1 MSASESTQGAEPPA
15 AAASDARDPLAAIT
29 LFDTLQRHR
38 RWFVLTGAGCS
49 TQSGIPAYRDE
60 SGAWKHKA
68 PIQFRDFVGSEAL
81 RRRYWARSFVGFERV
96 HRALPNGAHL
106 ALARFERLGR
116 ARLLVTQN
124 VDGLHQKAGS
134 QSVVDL
140 HGQLAEVEC
149 LACHARFS
157 RASVQELLL
166 QQNPWLSRASSAF
179 ATPDGD
185 AELDPSTCEDLVLPS
200 CASCSGVLKP
210 AVVFFGENVPKARI
224 DAAYQALAESDALLV
239 VGSSLMV
246 FSGYRFARRAAD
258 LGKPVVV
265 VNNGLT
271 RADALAALK
280 LRGECGA
287 LLEAAVSRLEGAESG
302 LG

>member
-1 MSASESTQGAEPPA
+1 MNATAQLTSLEPGGVEA
-15 AAASDARDPLAAIT
+15 LSDVLE
-29 LFDTLQRHR
+29 RHI

-81 RRRYWARSFVGFERV
+81 RRRYWARSFVGFERL
-96 HRALPNGAHL
+96 HGALPNGAHH

-149 LACHARFS
+149 LACRTRLS
-157 RASVQELLL
+157 RAALQERLLE
-166 QQNPWLSRASSAF
+166 QNPWLAQTRSAF

-185 AELDPSTCEDLVLPS
+185 AEVDAGDCEELVVPS
-200 CASCSGVLKP
+200 CSLCSGVLKP
-210 AVVFFGENVPKARI
+210 AVVFFGESVPKTRI
-224 DAAYQALAESDALLV
+224 EEAYQALAESEALLV

-246 FSGYRFARRAAD
+246 FSGFRFARRAAE

-265 VNNGLT
+265 INNGLT
-271 RADALAALK
+271 RADPLAALK
-280 LRGECGA
+280 VQGECGA
-287 LLEAAVSRLEGAESG
+287 LLDAAIARLERV
-302 LG
+302 

>member
-1 MSASESTQGAEPPA
+1 MNA
-15 AAASDARDPLAAIT
+15 AAGLTSDESRSADALSDV
-29 LFDTLQRHR
+29 LERHA

-81 RRRYWARSFVGFERV
+81 RRRYWARSFVGFELV
-96 HRALPNGAHL
+96 HHAMPNGAHH

-149 LACHARFS
+149 LDCHARLS
-157 RASVQELLL
+157 RAALQEWLLE
-166 QQNPWLSRASSAF
+166 QNPWLSRTRSAY

-185 AELDPSTCEDLVLPS
+185 AELDAGDCEEFVVPS
-200 CASCSGVLKP
+200 CVQCSGVLKP

-224 DAAYQALAESDALLV
+224 DVAYQALAESEALLV

-246 FSGYRFARRAAD
+246 FSGFRFARRAAD

-265 VNNGLT
+265 INNGLT

-280 LRGECGA
+280 LQGECGA
-287 LLEAAVSRLEGAESG
+287 VLDAAISRLERA
-302 LG
+302 

>member
-1 MSASESTQGAEPPA
+1 MSVALERALDGTTH
-15 AAASDARDPLAAIT
+15 AAASALSDALR
-29 LFDTLQRHR
+29 RHS

-68 PIQFRDFVGSEAL
+68 PIQLRDFVSSEGL

-96 HRALPNGAHL
+96 HRAQPNGAHH

-134 QSVVDL
+134 TGVVDL
-140 HGQLAEVEC
+140 HGQLAQVEC
-149 LACHARFS
+149 LACHAHFS
-157 RASVQELLL
+157 RASIQEWLRER
-166 QQNPWLSRASSAF
+166 NPWLEGTSAEF

-185 AELDPSTCEDLVLPS
+185 AELAPGPVEDLVMPT
-200 CASCSGVLKP
+200 CASCSGMLKP
-210 AVVFFGENVPKARI
+210 AVVFFGENVPKQRI
-224 DAAYQALAESDALLV
+224 DEAYQALAESDALLV

-258 LGKPVVV
+258 LGKPIVVL
-265 VNNGLT
+265 NNGTT
-271 RADALAALK
+271 RADSLAALK
-280 LRGECGA
+280 LAAECGA
-287 LLEAAVSRLEGAESG
+287 VLEMAVARLEQHA
-302 LG
+302 

>member
-1 MSASESTQGAEPPA
+1 MSSAEPLSA
-15 AAASDARDPLAAIT
+15 ALE
-29 LFDTLQRHR
+29 RHR
-38 RWFVLTGAGCS
+38 RWFVLTGAGVS
-49 TQSGIPAYRDE
+49 TLSGIPAYRDE
-60 SGAWKHKA
+60 RGAWKHKA
-68 PIQFRDFVGSEAL
+68 PIQFRDFVQSEAL

-96 HRALPNGAHL
+96 QRAEPNGAHR

-116 ARLLVTQN
+116 SRLLVTQN

-134 QSVVDL
+134 GQVIDL

-149 LACHARFS
+149 LACRALSS
-157 RASVQELLL
+157 RAAMQHRLLAH
-166 QQNPWLSRASSAF
+166 NPWLAAATSAY

-185 AELDPSTCEDLVLPS
+185 AELDGSSHEALVVPS
-200 CASCSGVLKP
+200 CEACAGVLKP

-224 DAAYQALAESDALLV
+224 ERAYEVLAESDALLV

-246 FSGYRFARRAAD
+246 FSGYRFARRAAE

-265 VNNGLT
+265 LNQGFT

-280 LRGECGA
+280 LEGECGA
-287 LLEAAVSRLEGAESG
+287 VLDAAMTQLERAG
-302 LG
+302 

>member
-1 MSASESTQGAEPPA
+1 M
-15 AAASDARDPLAAIT
+15 SDAAEGDRSEAA
-29 LFDTLQRHR
+29 LGVGRLSGVLGEHR

-60 SGAWKHKA
+60 TGAWRHKA
-68 PIQFRDFVGSEAL
+68 PIQLREFLHSEAV

-96 HRALPNGAHL
+96 HRAEPNRAHR
-106 ALARFERLGR
+106 ALARFEQLGR

-134 QSVVDL
+134 VGVVDL

-149 LACHARFS
+149 LDCRS
-157 RASVQELLL
+157 RQPRAGLQQRLLE
-166 QQNPWLSRASSAF
+166 QNPWLVSARSDG

-185 AELDPSTCEDLVLPS
+185 AEIDVAACDGLTVPS
-200 CASCSGVLKP
+200 CERCGGVLKP

-224 DAAYQALAESDALLV
+224 DAAYAALAESDAVLV

-246 FSGYRFARRAAD
+246 FSGYRFARRAAE
-258 LGKPVVV
+258 LAKPVVIL
-265 VNNGLT
+265 NNGLT
-271 RADALAALK
+271 RADTIAALK
-280 LRGECGA
+280 LQGDCGQ
-287 LLEAAVSRLEGAESG
+287 LLGAAMIRLEEGR
-302 LG
+302 

>member
-1 MSASESTQGAEPPA
+1 MNAGAELSPRGEPL
-15 AAASDARDPLAAIT
+15 DADALS
-29 LFDTLQRHR
+29 DTLARYA

-96 HRALPNGAHL
+96 HRALPNGAHH

-134 QSVVDL
+134 VSVVDL

-149 LACHARFS
+149 LACHARFE
-157 RASVQELLL
+157 RAALQAQLLE
-166 QQNPWLSRASSAF
+166 QNPWLVCTQLARGQSAF

-185 AELDPSTCEDLVLPS
+185 AELDPRASEDLVVPS
-200 CASCSGVLKP
+200 CTHCSGVLKP

-224 DAAYQALAESDALLV
+224 DEAYRALAESDALLV

-246 FSGYRFARRAAD
+246 FSGFRFARRAVD

-265 VNNGLT
+265 INNGLT
-271 RADALAALK
+271 RADTLAALK
-280 LRGECGA
+280 VEGECGA
-287 LLEAAVSRLEGAESG
+287 QLDAAVTCLERI
-302 LG
+302 L

>member
-1 MSASESTQGAEPPA
+1 MSAAEPLLSA
-15 AAASDARDPLAAIT
+15 ALA
-29 LFDTLQRHR
+29 RHR
-38 RWFVLTGAGCS
+38 RWFVLTGAGVS
-49 TQSGIPAYRDE
+49 TLSGIPAYRDE
-60 SGAWKHKA
+60 QGAWKHKA
-68 PIQFRDFVGSEAL
+68 PIQFRDFVQSEAL

-96 HRALPNGAHL
+96 QRAEPNGAHH

-134 QSVVDL
+134 GRVIDL

-149 LACHARFS
+149 LACRERSS
-157 RASVQELLL
+157 RAAMQHRLLSH
-166 QQNPWLSRASSAF
+166 NPWLAAVTSAH

-185 AELDPSTCEDLVLPS
+185 AELDGSSHETLVIPS
-200 CASCSGVLKP
+200 CEACADGMLKP

-224 DAAYQALAESDALLV
+224 DQAYDALAESDALLV

-246 FSGYRFARRAAD
+246 FSGYRFARRAAE

-265 VNNGLT
+265 LNQGLT

-280 LRGECGA
+280 LEGECGA
-287 LLEAAVSRLEGAESG
+287 LLDAAVTQLERAG
-302 LG
+302 